1 MNAYERALECDSM
14 MVEAMNNLGQI
25 QRASGDTLAAIGNF
39 RRAIRIDAD
48 FRPAYVN
55 LVKMLGESGS
65 TERERILLEQ
75 MVSRFG
81 KSSKEGRYAY
91 TRLLE
96 MGDA

>member
-1 MNAYERALECDSM
+1 M